1 MSVQCVVWVCGVC
14 PCRACVHSVCSYMSG
29 VCTCGGCVPA
39 CVVRVLAQVVHVCV
53 LCMGGGTGNRQTDR
67 EFLRMIN
74 GLWKE
79 APRPSDAPGPFCAW
93 QPACL
98 RAEPAQVR
106 LCSQPSGPGPASR
119 SQRGQRAPFRAAFG
133 LACPRPFLPCPSYE
147 AWTTWAA
154 ARTAAPQIPH
164 HTCNKC
170 RVQGGPH
177 R

>member
-1 MSVQCVVWVCGVC
+1 M
-14 PCRACVHSVCSYMSG
+14 
-29 VCTCGGCVPA
+29 VCTHAEPVCLVCVLTRVACEHGGGVPA

-53 LCMGGGTGNRQTDR
+53 LCMGGGIGNRQTDR
-67 EFLRMIN
+67 EFLWMIN
-74 GLWKE
+74 GFWKE
-79 APRPSDAPGPFCAW
+79 APCPSDAPGLFCAW

-106 LCSQPSGPGPASR
+106 LCSQPGGPGPAGR

-133 LACPRPFLPCPSYE
+133 LACPRPFLPCPSYM
-147 AWTTWAA
+147 AWTTWVA

-164 HTCNKC
+164 HICNKC